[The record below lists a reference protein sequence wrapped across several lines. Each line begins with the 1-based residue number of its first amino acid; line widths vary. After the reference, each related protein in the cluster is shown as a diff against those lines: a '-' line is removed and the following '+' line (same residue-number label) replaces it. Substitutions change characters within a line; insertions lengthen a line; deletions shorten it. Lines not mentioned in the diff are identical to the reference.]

1 MLLLL
6 LYFLPGMTKPQ
17 NPEGDADTPIIY
29 VQLLPPPRDR
39 PSGAVRCGGGR
50 GRSRVRLSGPSTHGA
65 VAQPLHLPPRR
76 LGILL
81 LLSKEAW
88 SQDGRSPRRR
98 DVPSPELIWQHS
110 RR

>member
-1 MLLLL
+1 MNLSWIQGFECAPRRRQVERGSSKQLR
-6 LYFLPGMTKPQ
+6 
-17 NPEGDADTPIIY
+17 DAT
-29 VQLLPPPRDR
+29 PRDR
-39 PSGAVRCGGGR
+39 PFAA
-50 GRSRVRLSGPSTHGA
+50 LSGPRTHGS
-65 VAQPLHLPPRR
+65 VAQPLHVPPRR
-76 LGILL
+76 PGNPL